1 MRVSI
6 HDLRAMKQRGGKIP
20 VLTAYDHP
28 SARLAD
34 EAGIPVLLVGDSL
47 GMVVLGYDSTVP
59 VTMDDM
65 VRATQAV
72 VRGARKALIV
82 ADMPFMS
89 YRINE
94 DETVRN
100 ASRLIQ
106 DGGAQAVKLEGAQS
120 TAVVRRL
127 VEGGIPVM
135 GHIGLTPQS
144 VHQLGG
150 YRVVGR
156 SRAVAERLIDEARAL
171 EEAGVF
177 ALVLEAI
184 PAPLAKLITEGCAA
198 PTIGIGAGPHC
209 DGQVQVW
216 HDILGLFPG
225 FTPKHTRRYA
235 DLDAVVREAL
245 DRFAADVRG
254 GAFPTER
261 ESFALEES
269 VLRDLHRP
277 PDKDE

>member
-1 MRVSI
+1 
-6 HDLRAMKQRGGKIP
+6 
-20 VLTAYDHP
+20 
-28 SARLAD
+28 
-34 EAGIPVLLVGDSL
+34 
-47 GMVVLGYDSTVP
+47 
-59 VTMDDM
+59 
-65 VRATQAV
+65 
-72 VRGARKALIV
+72 
-82 ADMPFMS
+82 MPFMS

-120 TAVVRRL
+120 AAVIHRL
-127 VEGGIPVM
+127 VDGGIPVM

-150 YRVVGR
+150 YKVAGR
-156 SRAVAERLIDEARAL
+156 SRPAAERLIGEARVL

-177 ALVLEAI
+177 SLVLEAV
-184 PAPLAKLITEGCAA
+184 PAPLAKLITEGCTA

-216 HDILGLFPG
+216 HDILGLFSG

-235 DLDAVVREAL
+235 DLAAVIRGAVQQ
-245 DRFAADVRG
+245 FAADVRE
-254 GAFPTER
+254 GAFPTDK
-261 ESFALEES
+261 ESFTIEQD
-269 VLRDLHRP
+269 VLKGLHRP
-277 PDKDE
+277 ARDE